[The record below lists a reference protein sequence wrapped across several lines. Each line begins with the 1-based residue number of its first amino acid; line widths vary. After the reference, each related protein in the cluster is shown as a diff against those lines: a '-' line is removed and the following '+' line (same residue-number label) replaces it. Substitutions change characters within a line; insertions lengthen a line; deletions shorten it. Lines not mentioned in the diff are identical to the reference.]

1 MFHIASDQV
10 RRVVKLFNKDP
21 KEIFREMDTNQDGK
35 LSLAELEA
43 GLSSLG
49 NLLHDD
55 PKDAARALYDALI
68 RAGNKESIDIDTFER
83 FVERY
88 MNNVMWKRVR
98 SAMKIMDDRR
108 NDRFNKMLS
117 VAQSRVSVAEGK
129 RNSARR
135 ILAQTRAYVEKAL
148 TFGSNV
154 SIRDKNSACQKAM
167 QVFFRRFKRADQLL
181 DKSMMHQQLANEEIV
196 NAINWHDMRL
206 NLVATSK
213 LALAQKCA
221 AMSEKLIDQALKAM
235 GGVVLAQRA
244 AQKLRKEILQNDM
257 EWRAKHPG
265 VTSNAASNAEGWE
278 GESTGQDRRWVFDS
292 AVLAAKG
299 ATDAKKTLS
308 HELKQKRLSKKR
320 GNKIIYNYNAP
331 LSELWS
337 KEVLEE
343 EASVVAKSFLV
354 DWSRIRKKS
363 SFQKLITELCGRDRK
378 EVHKIKAVLQEH
390 HHRLDSLFEH
400 YRHNALSQG
409 NEYFTMGVFFIFV
422 KECEILD
429 KNSLDRRQ
437 ACVCFQL
444 ARPDR
449 KSPAKLRKAVRKDAL
464 LRYNFLELMV
474 HLAVHK
480 YGMLTE
486 SPSEA
491 LQEFLHSD
499 VFAHSRDE
507 VEVDPLLFRK
517 TYLQD
522 PKFIS
527 LLENYLP
534 ILMQIFIEFSHNKGK
549 TNSRRRSQSPPQSPR
564 SQSPQLESSRPGN
577 PSEGDIADAL
587 AGVIKTDGGEEDL
600 PSLEKVYDH
609 PQ

>member
-10 RRVVKLFNKDP
+10 RRVVKLFDKDP
-21 KEIFREMDTNQDGK
+21 KEIFRNMDTDQDGE

-49 NLLHDD
+49 DLLHDD

-68 RAGNKESIDIDTFER
+68 RAGDKESIDIDTFER

-98 SAMKIMDDRR
+98 SVMQVMDERR
-108 NDRFNKMLS
+108 NDRFNKMLN
-117 VAQSRVSVAEGK
+117 VVQSRVSVVEGK
-129 RNSARR
+129 RNKVRR
-135 ILAQTRAYVEKAL
+135 ILAQTRAYVDKAL

-167 QVFFRRFKRADQLL
+167 QVFFRRFKRAEQLL

-221 AMSEKLIDQALKAM
+221 AMSEKLIEQALKAM
-235 GGVVLAQRA
+235 GGVELAQRA
-244 AQKLRKEILQNDM
+244 AQNLRKEILQNDM

-265 VTSNAASNAEGWE
+265 VTSNAEGWE
-278 GESTGQDRRWVFDS
+278 GESTGQDRHWGLES

-299 ATDAKKTLS
+299 ATDAKKTLAR
-308 HELKQKRLSKKR
+308 ELEKKRASKKR
-320 GNKIIYNYNAP
+320 GDKIIYDYNGP
-331 LSELWS
+331 LADLWS

-354 DWSRIRKKS
+354 DWSRIRKKP

-378 EVHKIKAVLQEH
+378 EVRKIKAVLQENH
-390 HHRLDSLFEH
+390 HQLDSMFEH

-491 LQEFLHSD
+491 LQEFLHND

-507 VEVDPLLFRK
+507 VEVDGLLFRK

-522 PKFIS
+522 PKFIAI
-527 LLENYLP
+527 LENYLP
-534 ILMQIFIEFSHNKGK
+534 ILMQIFIEFSHHKGK
-549 TNSRRRSQSPPQSPR
+549 TNSRRQSQSPSQSPR
-564 SQSPQLESSRPGN
+564 SQSTQLESSRPGN
-577 PSEGDIADAL
+577 PSEDDIADAL
-587 AGVIKTDGGEEDL
+587 AEVIKTDSGEEDFA
-600 PSLEKVYDH
+600 SLEKVYDH